1 MGLFKT
7 IKLAIEIVTKLIEL
21 RESPAGETVI
31 ADIHKVITEA
41 HAKVSKHHDQ
51 ILTS

>member
-1 MGLFKT
+1 MALFST
-7 IKLAIEIVTKLIEL
+7 VKLAVEIVAKLVEL

-31 ADIHKVITEA
+31 ADIHKVISEA